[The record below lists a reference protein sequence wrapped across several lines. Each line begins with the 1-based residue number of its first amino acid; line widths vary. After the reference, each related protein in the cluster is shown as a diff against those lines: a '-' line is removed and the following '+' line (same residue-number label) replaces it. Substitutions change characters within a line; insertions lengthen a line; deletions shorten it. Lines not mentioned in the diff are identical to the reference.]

1 MSIQQKQLDEI
12 HEREIL
18 QCMLIEKI
26 LHSLDQLELRI
37 TALEVALSTRLDT
50 LDSTVARLA
59 VTIATHNAGLL

>member
-1 MSIQQKQLDEI
+1 
-12 HEREIL
+12 
-18 QCMLIEKI
+18 MLIEKI